1 MILKGTITEVINQ
14 LKELQKQFT
23 TVLEVIKK

>member
-14 LKELQKQFT
+14 LKELQKQFA

>member
-14 LKELQKQFT
+14 LKELQKHHA
-23 TVLEVIKK
+23 TVLEVVKK

>member
-1 MILKGTITEVINQ
+1 MILKGTITKVINQ
-14 LKELQKQFT
+14 LKELEKHYT